1 MINILRTTAIGVA
14 MAGTLAVVAA
24 TPSLA
29 RVVAAHPGYHQVYAG
44 PQSGYAYAPA
54 VDDTGGPYPTCYPT
68 LRWQNRC

>member
-14 MAGTLAVVAA
+14 MAGTLAVAAA

-29 RVVAAHPGYHQVYAG
+29 RVVAHHPDYHH
-44 PQSGYAYAPA
+44 SGYAPA
-54 VDDTGGPYPTCYPT
+54 VDDTGGPYSTCYPT

>member
-14 MAGTLAVVAA
+14 MAGTLAVATA

-29 RVVAAHPGYHQVYAG
+29 RVVHPGYHHAG
-44 PQSGYAYAPA
+44 PHSGYAYAPA
-54 VDDTGGPYPTCYPT
+54 DDDTGGYSTCYPT